1 VNSGRRGG
9 GSAGVQRVER
19 GADFLRQGRVHRSL
33 DDLERSGERG
43 EGEARVNEAQRPM
56 ASNAA
61 RSTSDSACPR
71 Q

>member
-43 EGEARVNEAQRPM
+43 LGIV
-56 ASNAA
+56 S
-61 RSTSDSACPR
+61 SAMR
-71 Q
+71 DLD